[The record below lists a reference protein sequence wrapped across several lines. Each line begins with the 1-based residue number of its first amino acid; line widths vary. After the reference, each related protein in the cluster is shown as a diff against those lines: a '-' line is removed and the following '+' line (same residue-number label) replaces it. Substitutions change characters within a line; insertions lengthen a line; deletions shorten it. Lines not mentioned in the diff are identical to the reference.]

1 MSQIN
6 KLQANCVKLIVIDI
20 RPSVEYRDDVIT
32 IKLKEQSSIFFV
44 FWEAWLKVPGKRL
57 LRKPHFFNRYWVIWA
72 SLKLLRNDDVIKSK
86 YRKISLIS
94 EKPLENYCHEVCLV
108 FFYANRCRVTALLV
122 WAKPPKLFFSLNTFN
137 YKNCAPISPR
147 VFDV

>member
-6 KLQANCVKLIVIDI
+6 KLPANCIKLIVIDI

-44 FWEAWLKVPGKRL
+44 FWEAWLKVPGKHL
-57 LRKPHFFNRYWVIWA
+57 LQKPHISNRYWVMGA

-86 YRKISLIS
+86 NRKIGMIF

-108 FFYANRCRVTALLV
+108 FFYAQPLSSYCIISLGEAAQTI
-122 WAKPPKLFFSLNTFN
+122 LFLKYFQLYYYF
-137 YKNCAPISPR
+137 YYY
-147 VFDV
+147 F

>member
-6 KLQANCVKLIVIDI
+6 KLEANCVKLIVIDI

-86 YRKISLIS
+86 YRKISSIS
-94 EKPLENYCHEVCLV
+94 GNPLENYCHEVCLV
-108 FFYANRCRVTALLV
+108 FFYAQPLSSYCIISLGEAAQTILFL
-122 WAKPPKLFFSLNTFN
+122 KYFQLSKLRPYFS
-137 YKNCAPISPR
+137 
-147 VFDV
+147 